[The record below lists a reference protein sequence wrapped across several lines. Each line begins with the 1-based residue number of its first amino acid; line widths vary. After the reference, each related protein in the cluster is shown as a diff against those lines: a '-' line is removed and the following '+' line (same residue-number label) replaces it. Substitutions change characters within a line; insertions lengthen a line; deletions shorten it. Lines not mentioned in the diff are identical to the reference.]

1 MRQVDTRNRKNKEKC
16 FSLLLGVVIA
26 FFLMCSS
33 SLAQRFKGS
42 IAQQDSLLQIEQRD
56 SLYIL
61 RAIALSRQLHQ
72 ENHDAEKEYFY
83 INRAI
88 DRALTIK
95 DTLLYARALDAKGLL
110 YRFHQWY
117 GQAVPLHIR
126 AYELVE
132 DKGERSVKNRMIYAN
147 NAGVA
152 ARYNQQQALA
162 VEYYLKALKLS
173 EEHDDLRDIAIA
185 SNGLG
190 NALSYIPGREEEAL
204 YYFKKAMEAEKR
216 RDNSLGLAMN
226 LLSISGYYIEMGR
239 RNEAFENLQELKTIN
254 ETRKDT
260 FGLALTDAAYGQAYE
275 QLDGDFE
282 KAKAHYQK
290 ALNTYRKI
298 NDYRKEARTLELL
311 GNLEFK
317 RGYFED
323 ALQYYNRVLTIAR
336 AYGHRSFL
344 QKSHRH
350 ISEIKEKQQ
359 RYGEALQHLKL
370 AQVYKDS
377 IDLANQEI
385 KIEAIRHQYD
395 LTAKEDQIALLQKDQ
410 ALKQG
415 QIATQEQKIKE
426 QRIFTLILLL
436 IVVLI
441 AVLIIAQYRRRK
453 ERRLAD
459 QRLQQKEKLLLQAE
473 YEKNMAQAEIMVS
486 RLQINPHFMFNCLG
500 AIQLL
505 IQKKENKKAQK
516 YLTTFSRFI
525 RMVLEIP
532 NHETISLAE
541 ELKLIRY
548 YLELENKR
556 FGEEMEFAISAPS
569 DTDLAHVKIPPL
581 LLQPFVENAIWHG
594 LLLSTQPHKKLSIS
608 ICKTP
613 DATEITIEDNGV
625 GLKAAKANSPTNQ
638 KTKRKSLGMKIT
650 KERIRQFNQSYNM
663 EINLR
668 IADKFP
674 DHGTCVDLIIKDKKR
689 THKTLGS

>member
-1 MRQVDTRNRKNKEKC
+1 MLLMAVAWLFLGSASCMAQN
-16 FSLLLGVVIA
+16 FQGSLEE
-26 FFLMCSS
+26 
-33 SLAQRFKGS
+33 
-42 IAQQDSLLQIEQRD
+42 QDSLLRVEQND

-72 ENHDAEKEYFY
+72 KNHQAEKEYAY
-83 INRAI
+83 VNRAI

-117 GQAVPLHIR
+117 GQAVPLHVK
-126 AYELVE
+126 AYELVG
-132 DKGERSVKNRMIYAN
+132 DKGGESIKNRMIYAN
-147 NAGVA
+147 NVGVA

-204 YYFKKAMEAEKR
+204 YYFKKAMEAEKK

-226 LLSISGYYIEMGR
+226 LLSISGYYIERGLR
-239 RNEAFENLQELKTIN
+239 EEAFEHLKELKTIN

-275 QLDGDFE
+275 QLDRDFD

-290 ALNTYRKI
+290 ALNTYRQI

-317 RGYFED
+317 RGNFES
-323 ALQYYNRVLTIAR
+323 ALQYYNRVLAIAKT
-336 AYGHRSFL
+336 YGNRSFL
-344 QKSHRH
+344 QKSHRR

-359 RYGEALQHLKL
+359 RYGEALGHLKL

-426 QRIFTLILLL
+426 QRVFTLILLIIVVL

-441 AVLIIAQYRRRK
+441 VVQYRRRK

-473 YEKNMAQAEIMVS
+473 YDKNMAQAEIMVS

-532 NHETISLAE
+532 NHDTISLTE

-548 YLELENKR
+548 YLDLENKR
-556 FGEEMEFAISAPS
+556 FGEEMEFAINAPS
-569 DTDLAHVKIPPL
+569 DTDLADVKIPPL

-594 LLLSTQPHKKLSIS
+594 LLLSTEQHKKLSIS
-608 ICKTP
+608 IGKTP

-625 GLKAAKANSPTNQ
+625 GLKAAKAHSPAHL

-663 EINLR
+663 EISLR

-674 DHGTCVDLIIKDKKR
+674 DPGTRVDLIIKDKKEKR
-689 THKTLGS
+689 IKH